1 MNIFTTIA
9 TIVMPMLKKAGV
21 PVGVL
26 VLAARAG
33 ADAFLDVIE
42 EKIQVTETQVD
53 DVVIGGV
60 IRVARQLIGIE
71 EEVGSKYEDLG

>member
-9 TIVMPMLKKAGV
+9 TIVMPMLKNAGV

-33 ADAFLDVIE
+33 GDAFLDVIE